1 MRLRENLP
9 ELAEYC
15 GRLIW
20 PGSDQPSFD
29 ECLSRVRE
37 YGDLLKPSG
46 KQRFGQLQRR
56 ELVGALQAS

>member
-37 YGDLLKPSG
+37 YGDLL
-46 KQRFGQLQRR
+46 
-56 ELVGALQAS
+56 